1 MKSSA
6 RNIFPSLQLRPT
18 SFVKPL
24 SILGIF
30 IVVISYS
37 YWSHLVNIQGV
48 FTDLKPT
55 PAQTRPGK
63 LADHGWTQNIWQ
75 TSKYPAQNISSEN
88 EKYIKTWT
96 DLNPGYHHKL
106 LTDGMITEYVR
117 DHFHARNPD
126 IEETFLQ
133 AEDFVLQLD
142 LIKYM
147 VLWAEGGVF
156 SDLDVACVQPFS
168 RWVPPQ
174 FMDKAG
180 IVLGVQV
187 EQKAG
192 LAGNAKDS
200 FQLADWTIMS
210 KPNQPFLWFLYQRLT
225 ENIKH
230 LAAEHTVPALNIRPY
245 NISDVTG
252 RNALTQAFL
261 AYASSVTATKVTVNN
276 FTKVTEPTLFG
287 EILVLPVQAFAS
299 SHPNGKELVH
309 HYEAGSWK
317 SEPWDKLQPSVGEE
331 QKKKGPQE
339 KEIAEEEKN
348 MEAET
353 QEHED
358 MQTTGGDQNSEQDKK
373 EGVSEEKGP
382 SPAGNST
389 SSADMST
396 KGKVGQTSVNG
407 TAEPSKPP
415 VEAKKAS
422 PADENK
428 PTSDTPPSI
437 QYENAQAK
445 DKPTTNNKPP
455 SVQYENVK
463 VAENATGSKH
473 NTSNSAPQHLTND
486 NTNTK
491 GATDKDTVTKAEE
504 TKAKEEAEKLKTQ
517 PAVQTLEQEKKNA
530 AAKKAAEA
538 KKIADAQKKE
548 EEEKRAAEAKK
559 KEEEEEEKKKA
570 AEAQKKKEEEQRLA
584 EEEEQKKKTAEPK
597 WAPLNE
603 AGKLVSSNNLADYG
617 AEFVPPE

>member
-1 MKSSA
+1 MTSSA

-96 DLNPGYHHKL
+96 DLNPRYHHKL
-106 LTDGMITEYVR
+106 LTDEMITEYVR
-117 DHFHARNPD
+117 DHFHASNPD
-126 IEETFLQ
+126 IEGILLQ
-133 AEDFVLQLD
+133 AKDFVLQLD

-147 VLWAEGGVF
+147 VLWAEGGVY
-156 SDLDVACVQPFS
+156 SDLDVACVQPPS
-168 RWVPPQ
+168 QWVPPQ
-174 FMDKAG
+174 FIDKAG
-180 IVLGVQV
+180 VVLAIHI
-187 EQKAG
+187 EQNTG
-192 LAGNAKDS
+192 LDGHAKDT

-230 LAAEHTVPALNIRPY
+230 LAAEQIVPAPNSRPY
-245 NISDVTG
+245 NVSDVTG
-252 RNALTQAFL
+252 RHALTQAFL
-261 AYASSVTATKVTVNN
+261 AYAASVTATKVTVNN
-276 FTKVTEPTLFG
+276 FTKIAEPTLFG

-299 SHPNGKELVH
+299 SHQNGKEFVH
-309 HYEAGSWK
+309 HYKAGSWK
-317 SEPWDKLQPSVGEE
+317 SEPWDKLQPSVNEE
-331 QKKKGPQE
+331 QKKKEPGQ
-339 KEIAEEEKN
+339 KEVVEEEKN
-348 MEAET
+348 VEAEKQK
-353 QEHED
+353 QED
-358 MQTTGGDQNSEQDKK
+358 RKTTGGDQNSEEDKK
-373 EGVSEEKGP
+373 GGVSEEKEP

-389 SSADMST
+389 SFSDVST

-415 VEAKKAS
+415 VEANKAS
-422 PADENK
+422 PADEKK
-428 PTSDTPPSI
+428 PTSDKPPSV
-437 QYENAQAK
+437 QYENAEVK
-445 DKPTTNNKPP
+445 DKPTTNDKPP

-463 VAENATGSKH
+463 VAENVTDNKH
-473 NTSNSAPQHLTND
+473 NTSNSASQQSTDD
-486 NTNTK
+486 NKNLKDT
-491 GATDKDTVTKAEE
+491 TDKNTETKAEE
-504 TKAKEEAEKLKTQ
+504 EIKAKEEAEKLKAQ
-517 PAVQTLEQEKKNA
+517 AAAQALEQEKKDA

-538 KKIADAQKKE
+538 KKV
-548 EEEKRAAEAKK
+548 AEAQEKQA
-559 KEEEEEEKKKA
+559 EEEEEEKKKA
-570 AEAQKKKEEEQRLA
+570 AEVQKKKEEEEEKRLA
-584 EEEEQKKKTAEPK
+584 EEEQQKKKTAEPK

-617 AEFVPPE
+617 SEFVLPE